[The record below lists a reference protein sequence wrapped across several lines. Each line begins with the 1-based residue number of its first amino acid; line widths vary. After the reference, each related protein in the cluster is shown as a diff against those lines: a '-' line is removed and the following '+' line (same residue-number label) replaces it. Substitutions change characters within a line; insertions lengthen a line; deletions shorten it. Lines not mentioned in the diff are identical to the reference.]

1 MQISKQSKDNM
12 LFFLN
17 DAETYL
23 KKIGPY
29 QQRRLDIILG
39 KLYKDIY
46 NSDTYV
52 DTLVRRGCLKAKRA
66 RINNLSDIPTSTL
79 LDSQYFPFEIQNYIN
94 THSKSYLHYSCKILN
109 KKVNIYI
116 VLSKDMIGRR
126 ITKYDNMAKKM
137 FTWLRMAFLY
147 APTMCGKSL
156 KIILYY
162 TPLEKKLPPNLIDIL
177 GTRHCNSAVTTSC
190 SSKGEIVIYRKE
202 EWFKVFIHE
211 SFHVLGLDFSA
222 FPMTQLNY
230 KMKKL
235 FPIESEI
242 KSYEAYSEFWATI
255 LNCLFCSYEL
265 LDADD
270 KLNERDFL
278 LYSEFLLQFERIFAL
293 FQCNKILYFMGMNYN
308 NLYLPGEVSFVARKY
323 LYKEDTNV
331 FAYYILKN
339 ILLYNYVSFL
349 EWCDKHN
356 INMMRF
362 DKYDNNMNKFYDFVS
377 KKYDDPKF
385 ILDMT
390 EMRKFLLKSRREN
403 NKHPIQETLRMTICE
418 ME

>member
-46 NSDTYV
+46 NSDTYIN
-52 DTLVRRGCLKAKRA
+52 TLVRRKCLKPKRA
-66 RINNLSDIPTSTL
+66 RINSLSDIPTSTL

-94 THSKSYLHYSCKILN
+94 IHSKSYLHYSCKILN
-109 KKVNIYI
+109 KRVNIYI
-116 VLSKDMIGRR
+116 VLSKDIIGRR
-126 ITKYDNMAKKM
+126 ITKYDKMAKKM

-147 APTMCGKSL
+147 APAICGKSL
-156 KIILYY
+156 KIILYS
-162 TPLEKKLPPNLIDIL
+162 TPLEKKLPANLIDIL

-190 SSKGEIVIYRKE
+190 SSTGEIVIYRKE

-211 SFHVLGLDFSA
+211 SFHVLGLDFSE

-265 LDADD
+265 LDADEETFFYIVNFYYN
-270 KLNERDFL
+270 LNESLPCFNVIK
-278 LYSEFLLQFERIFAL
+278 S
-293 FQCNKILYFMGMNYN
+293 CILW
-308 NLYLPGEVSFVARKY
+308 E
-323 LYKEDTNV
+323 
-331 FAYYILKN
+331 
-339 ILLYNYVSFL
+339 
-349 EWCDKHN
+349 
-356 INMMRF
+356 
-362 DKYDNNMNKFYDFVS
+362 
-377 KKYDDPKF
+377 
-385 ILDMT
+385 
-390 EMRKFLLKSRREN
+390 
-403 NKHPIQETLRMTICE
+403 
-418 ME
+418 